1 MLKWTMIKY
10 NQWYEPLNLE
20 INLWNRISES
30 YVLLKQIKLN
40 GKEGNVA
47 YLLDDV
53 EYVAFEIW

>member
-1 MLKWTMIKY
+1 MCQKTIFD
-10 NQWYEPLNLE
+10 LNHFCYYLF
-20 INLWNRISES
+20 
-30 YVLLKQIKLN
+30 LKQIKLN